1 MSNNWGY
8 ASTGFSSL
16 MVDQTGKLYY
26 SPINSSNTAE
36 FIVNGSAVTTTPVY
50 NSNSSSSNMVCTAN
64 GANSGC
70 LTAAPVPTTT
80 VVTVS
85 NSSSTV
91 SSSTT
96 TQVSSPT
103 VTTTPTNTPT
113 NTSTNTSTVS
123 NTASSAK
130 PNTVS
135 SSSAP
140 NSNST
145 SAASNAVVN
154 SNSVVANSSAA
165 NSEDAPRDA
174 FGRILTSGTS
184 SYYGEDSY
192 ASGSNN
198 TAFGRGAMSW
208 GDHSNNISFG
218 TNAMST
224 GTNSI
229 AFGATSFADGTNTV
243 AIGSGSRVIANDA
256 VAIGSGSSVSASGGI
271 AIGSGAQSLHSNSIA
286 IGSGVTT
293 SRANQIIIG
302 SSSSSITLPG
312 LGSSGL
318 FANNS
323 SQIGESRI
331 VTSDG
336 FGNLGTSY
344 DPEVLKGAINSV
356 ALSSQTSAAIAA
368 AFSAVPSMTL
378 YSDEL
383 VRCGFGSGGFGSQY
397 AVAGGCAIKIMD
409 RLFLNGALSYSPSID
424 YYFGSTPS
432 IAGRLGFSFPL
443 WSAPEKTPKNGTESF
458 NISLQKIDAQNQE
471 IMSLKGTV
479 SSLKMELDQIRDL
492 LKQKKL
498 K

>member
-1 MSNNWGY
+1 M
-8 ASTGFSSL
+8 
-16 MVDQTGKLYY
+16 
-26 SPINSSNTAE
+26 
-36 FIVNGSAVTTTPVY
+36 
-50 NSNSSSSNMVCTAN
+50 
-64 GANSGC
+64 
-70 LTAAPVPTTT
+70 PTTT
-80 VVTVS
+80 VVAVS

-96 TQVSSPT
+96 TQVSSPN
-103 VTTTPTNTPT
+103 VTTTPT

-135 SSSAP
+135 SSSASNSNSTSAAS

-154 SNSVVANSSAA
+154 SSVV

-192 ASGSNN
+192 ATGSNN

-286 IGSGVTT
+286 IGSSVTT

-312 LGSSGL
+312 LGSSGR

-443 WSAPEKTPKNGTESF
+443 WSAPEKSTKIATESF